1 MPKKPFS
8 LVLDEPEEQPEP
20 EGPEFPPH
28 EAYPTTAPAAKFQV
42 RPFWPPT
49 ETLGSMSV
57 AGKPGSVLCADETIC
72 PLWKHAQPPTPAL
85 HMVLLVLSLPQEHII
100 EDLLFIIQEYYQQ
113 VVVELPQL
121 EVVYKVRTST
131 VNQRYLLKPRS
142 PHPHQHM
149 RFTVKEVKYRE
160 PGWQSSVTSTDQEKS
175 LVKQMEARL
184 PCHTTAFAFSKSSP
198 QVDAEHQL
206 CGQPQKRP
214 NWSASSLS
222 CAHTYKQV
230 ISKERR
236 RHIQASDKRG
246 DTPVYMSVIEEW
258 MHFGSVADLLNQ
270 TKVIPTKPL
279 AAILK
284 QVTAHLVDAHQHK
297 MIVTQQHSMQ
307 QGVLINA
314 GAEVKLA
321 MTLDIL
327 GHDPLD
333 DRGPVRSNVLYL
345 SPERLFGNAYG
356 RPADIYALGVLAHS
370 CATGLEHPYNMT
382 AGNHFFGMIE
392 AVQADQFNYP
402 PTLDNTCADFIRQ
415 CLVRDTEQRATA
427 ASLME
432 HPFVRDAA
440 LTDLVAWLET
450 VDQQRLVPPG

>member
-184 PCHTTAFAFSKSSP
+184 PCHTTAFAFSK
-198 QVDAEHQL
+198 
-206 CGQPQKRP
+206 
-214 NWSASSLS
+214 
-222 CAHTYKQV
+222 
-230 ISKERR
+230 
-236 RHIQASDKRG
+236 HIQASDKRG